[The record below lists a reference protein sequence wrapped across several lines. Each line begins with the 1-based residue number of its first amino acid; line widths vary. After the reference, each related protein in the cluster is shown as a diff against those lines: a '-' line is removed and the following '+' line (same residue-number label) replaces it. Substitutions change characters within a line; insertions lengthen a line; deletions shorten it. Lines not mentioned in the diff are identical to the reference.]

1 MYLEEEVSIPEE
13 CKIHIMSHKMPKD
26 MQNEITNLIHPILHS
41 DEDFEDQVI
50 MIRSNLIDKY
60 SSLFHVIGSKS
71 STIIY
76 QFDGDC
82 MKKMLCCQHGDT
94 YLLIWNTEITEQQI
108 DDHRRVSWLESNMV
122 FLSLM
127 MLTLLSFILLLY
139 TNRFGEYAQS
149 VCETCSQFSDE
160 RVFERSIKLFTCFIA
175 SLVTGIG
182 VFLFRRKRRHQRIQ
196 NEMDEIRK

>member
-1 MYLEEEVSIPEE
+1 
-13 CKIHIMSHKMPKD
+13 
-26 MQNEITNLIHPILHS
+26 
-41 DEDFEDQVI
+41 
-50 MIRSNLIDKY
+50 
-60 SSLFHVIGSKS
+60 
-71 STIIY
+71 
-76 QFDGDC
+76 

-160 RVFERSIKLFTCFIA
+160 RVFERSIKVGVILSNQEQLFTCFIA

-196 NEMDEIRK
+196 NEMDEIRKIIHDLKRK